1 MSNVTGVFEFR
12 LAYGWAADPI
22 KDQIEA
28 FGPTD
33 VDPDMIEH
41 WQKDADAI
49 LRCAMRSLIPDG
61 QIMKARNKLAREVEK
76 YLVEK
81 GHFILA
87 EADQ

>member
-1 MSNVTGVFEFR
+1 MSDVTEVFEFQ
-12 LAYGWAADPI
+12 LAYGWSADPI

-87 EADQ
+87 ESDQ